1 MRFMTQKTAVICGLI
16 LAAFFLLR
24 CATPTQPTGGPPDTT
39 PPVVIGTFPQ
49 DGTVNFSGD
58 EIRFDFN
65 KYMNRQSF
73 GNAFRIDPIAG
84 VRYEVN
90 WRGRSVRV
98 RFEQPLPD
106 STTVIFTLGTEL
118 SDHNR
123 NRMANPFVLAL
134 STGDTIDEGEIEGR
148 IIDARTGKGK
158 RDAFVFLYRFPFD
171 FEERASYVAE
181 TDTAGRVTFTHLA
194 EGLYRAIWVD
204 DRNRNR
210 IWNPANEAARP
221 FYRETVRV
229 QEGQPA
235 SLGTLF
241 VNEPDT
247 TRPTLQGIG
256 LFSSTRLRLRYSRDM
271 MIQPEAEIRILDSLG
286 QDFTQAVPLFADKQ
300 QADVVFAQALRP
312 LPENQTFT
320 LRSRGLTDLRG
331 NEPRT
336 SDRTFT
342 GSSAADT
349 THVRMTRHLN
359 ERGVRGSEPMI
370 FEFST
375 LLAGTSVVD
384 SLEVVQDEVIYEA
397 WEPLEVQ
404 DNLLFLFPP
413 DIWDESSD
421 YTIRIYDEFA
431 GTRRNISTKILPRSG
446 LGSLSISVAEAGRME
461 GVLHHISLLD
471 DAGNLVFEG
480 QTEDEL
486 TIADL
491 PQGRYTLLSFRDDDG
506 DGRWFRGE
514 VEPFR
519 APEPFLAQRN
529 VEVHGRMEGET
540 ELEYPHLPAR
550 AEQPEGDETEE
561 QTESGGEPAKGDDDP
576 GESEPRENEPD
587 DF

>member
-1 MRFMTQKTAVICGLI
+1 MTRIFGFLFLCLIAGLS
-16 LAAFFLLR
+16 LTY

-39 PPVVIGTFPQ
+39 PPRIISTYPQ
-49 DGTVNFSGD
+49 NGTVNFSGN
-58 EIRFDFN
+58 EIRFDFD

-84 VRYEVN
+84 VRYDVN

-123 NRMANPFVLAL
+123 NRLDNPFVLAL

-148 IIDARTGKGK
+148 IIDARTGRGK

-171 FEERASYVAE
+171 LEARASYVAE
-181 TDTAGRVTFTHLA
+181 TDTAGRVAFTHLA
-194 EGLYRAIWVD
+194 EGVYRAIWVD

-210 IWNPANEAARP
+210 RWDRANEVARP

-229 QEGQPA
+229 QDGQPA
-235 SLGTLF
+235 GLGTLF

-271 MIQPEAEIRILDSLG
+271 MIQPEAEITILDSLG
-286 QDFTQAVPLFADKQ
+286 TAFTQAVPLFADKQ

-320 LRSRGLTDLRG
+320 LRSQGVTDLRG

-336 SDRTFT
+336 SDRIFT
-342 GSSAADT
+342 GSSDPDT
-349 THVRMTRHLN
+349 THVRMTRHLT

-413 DIWDESSD
+413 DVWDEASD
-421 YTIRIYDEFA
+421 YTIRIYDERA
-431 GTRRNISTKILPRSG
+431 GTRRNIQTRILPRG
-446 LGSLSISVAEAGRME
+446 ELGSLHIRIAEGHRLE
-461 GVLHHISLLD
+461 GVNHHISVLD
-471 DAGNLVFEG
+471 RDGAVVFEG
-480 QTEDEL
+480 ITEDEL
-486 TIADL
+486 TVENL
-491 PQGRYTLLSFRDDDG
+491 PQGRYTVLAFRDDDG
-506 DGRWFRGE
+506 DGRWFRGD

-529 VEVHGRMEGET
+529 VEVHGRMEGELD
-540 ELEYPHLPAR
+540 LEYPHLPGR
-550 AEQPEGDETEE
+550 TDDPEADPNEE
-561 QTESGGEPAKGDDDP
+561 PIESGGEPEDGDVRP
-576 GESEPRENEPD
+576 GESEAGESGPSEP
-587 DF
+587 